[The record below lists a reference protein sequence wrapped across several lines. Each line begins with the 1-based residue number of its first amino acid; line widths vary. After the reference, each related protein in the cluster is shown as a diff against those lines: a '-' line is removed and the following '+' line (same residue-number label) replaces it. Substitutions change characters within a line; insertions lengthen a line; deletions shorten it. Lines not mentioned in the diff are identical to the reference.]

1 MLSLVDDTNSNHS
14 ITPET
19 HGLYKLSLKPNAQI
33 AIETKPVFG
42 ANITLHRQ
50 VIEHDSFIARPDNVI
65 GWLDQG
71 GLSYFAINIGAGVTN
86 SASSVILPSQFLS
99 ASSGILR
106 VTSPTRVYI
115 IAKNTADIRTH
126 GLLFFTPM

>member
-1 MLSLVDDTNSNHS
+1 MLSLVDDINNS

-19 HGLYKLSLKPNAQI
+19 HGLYKLSLKPNAQV

-50 VIEHDSFIARPDNVI
+50 VIEHDSFIAQPDNVI

-71 GLSYFAINIGAGVTN
+71 GLSYLTVNIGAGARNGT
-86 SASSVILPSQFLS
+86 SSVLLPSQFLS

-115 IAKNTADIRTH
+115 IAKSTADIRTH